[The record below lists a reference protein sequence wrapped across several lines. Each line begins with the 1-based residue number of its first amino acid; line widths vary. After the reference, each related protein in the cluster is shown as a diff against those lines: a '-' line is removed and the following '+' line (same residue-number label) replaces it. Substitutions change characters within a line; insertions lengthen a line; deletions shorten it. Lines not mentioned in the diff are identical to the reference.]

1 MSDNLDMTPQLTLTP
16 EADTA
21 AAAAPAAPEAPT
33 LTLEPAAA
41 DPADEAAAQKER
53 DAHAVK
59 LDESQLTEA
68 ERKMV
73 DEFSQKIDITDSS
86 VVLQYGAAAQK
97 NVSEFSEN
105 TLQQI
110 RTKDLGLAVGD
121 FSLMRENRLRLDY
134 LPADCQLLGGDL
146 VVTSGLGGY
155 YPSGL
160 SVGTVEEVQLSDSGA
175 ASYAVLEPAADFD
188 SLVEVFVIKSFDIQ
202 T

>member
-1 MSDNLDMTPQLTLTP
+1 MTPQLTLTP

-73 DEFSQKIDITDSS
+73 DEFSQKIDITTPAWCSS
-86 VVLQYGAAAQK
+86 TAPPPR
-97 NVSEFSEN
+97 
-105 TLQQI
+105 
-110 RTKDLGLAVGD
+110 RT
-121 FSLMRENRLRLDY
+121 S
-134 LPADCQLLGGDL
+134 PASRK
-146 VVTSGLGGY
+146 TH
-155 YPSGL
+155 
-160 SVGTVEEVQLSDSGA
+160 
-175 ASYAVLEPAADFD
+175 
-188 SLVEVFVIKSFDIQ
+188 
-202 T
+202 